1 MRSWFLA
8 ALLCAALT
16 LGCSTLIA
24 EPARVQPPRTL
35 PLQTVIANS
44 YARGLV
50 RVIETVWLKH
60 YAVDAE
66 GGLASIRGRLDQLGP
81 VSEVASRRFDG
92 LTTWGLRWSFTFE
105 PGSGSCRL
113 RNATIEIEAVIT
125 LPELTGP
132 SALSAVESGRWQAYV
147 TQLRAHEDGHVNI
160 YRAGAQELSN
170 EILALGEMPDCDQ
183 LRRALSNLGEA
194 KIARIQQADVSFD
207 LETGHGA
214 VFPTKE

>member
-1 MRSWFLA
+1 
-8 ALLCAALT
+8 
-16 LGCSTLIA
+16 
-24 EPARVQPPRTL
+24 
-35 PLQTVIANS
+35 
-44 YARGLV
+44 
-50 RVIETVWLKH
+50 
-60 YAVDAE
+60 
-66 GGLASIRGRLDQLGP
+66 
-81 VSEVASRRFDG
+81 
-92 LTTWGLRWSFTFE
+92 
-105 PGSGSCRL
+105 
-113 RNATIEIEAVIT
+113 
-125 LPELTGP
+125 
-132 SALSAVESGRWQAYV
+132 VESGRWQAYV